1 MSRIGKKPIDLP
13 ADVEVNI
20 DDGQV
25 WVTGPRGRLAR
36 PVPDLLELQFENH
49 QLLVGKKVES
59 KQARAM
65 HGLMRTLIFN
75 MVQGVAEGFQ
85 KQLVVSGLGYRVQM
99 QGKNLQLAIGYSQ
112 PVTVIPREGI
122 EFEVSQRNL
131 ITVRGADKEQ
141 VGQVS
146 AQIRRLRPLNPPRE
160 PASPMPMRPYDARLA
175 RQEYKG
181 ERSCPI
187 R

>member
-20 DDGQV
+20 EDGQV
-25 WVTGPRGRLAR
+25 QVTGPRGCLAR
-36 PVPDLLELQFENH
+36 TIPVLLELQFEDH
-49 QLLVGKKVES
+49 KLLVEKKVES
-59 KQARAM
+59 KQARAL

-75 MVQGVAEGFQ
+75 MVKGVAEGFQ

-112 PVTVIPREGI
+112 PVTVSPPDGI

-131 ITVRGADKEQ
+131 ITVHGASKEQ

-146 AQIRRLRPLNPPRE
+146 AEIRRLRPPE
-160 PASPMPMRPYDARLA
+160 P
-175 RQEYKG
+175 YKG
-181 ERSCPI
+181 AGIAYATETI
-187 R
+187 RRKVGKAGV

>member
-13 ADVEVNI
+13 VDVEVNI
-20 DDGQV
+20 EDGQV
-25 WVTGPRGRLAR
+25 QVTGPCGRLAR
-36 PVPDLLELQFENH
+36 TMPDLLELQFKDH
-49 QLLVGKKVES
+49 KLLVGKKVES
-59 KQARAM
+59 KQARAL

-75 MVQGVAEGFQ
+75 MVKGVAEGFQ

-112 PVTVIPREGI
+112 SVTVSPPEGI

-131 ITVRGADKEQ
+131 ITVRGANKEQ

-146 AQIRRLRPLNPPRE
+146 SEIRRLRPPE
-160 PASPMPMRPYDARLA
+160 P
-175 RQEYKG
+175 YKG
-181 ERSCPI
+181 AGIAYTNETI
-187 R
+187 RRKVGKAGV